1 MVNINVL
8 RLTPSGFGR
17 LSLLAMIGLAQLVVL
32 AADDMH
38 SVHKENLGQQE
49 AGNITSAE
57 TDLTL
62 TALQN
67 QEATLLARILDEA
80 MSDPQVAF
88 RRGLD
93 WDQDVLKGAQGTVYV
108 PYTLRIDPDV
118 VGSESIIAGIRVV
131 ERGGTEPGSATTQQT
146 QGNALE
152 QDSTEGQS
160 TASTAGL
167 GTGSSVTEPP
177 TYAFEDFHFVTLSD
191 VQMQDDAY
199 QFSRALQVPGG
210 QYDVYVALKDLQLVE
225 TADELMQNLSTEVRQ
240 AVFKFAVNIP
250 DLSNDLSTSSVMV
263 FDRTER
269 ISTALTPAQ
278 LREDPYA
285 IGSMRFVVR
294 NSENFSTADELK
306 FGFFI
311 YNMQVD
317 INGKPDVTVE
327 YNFHRQGEAGEE
339 FFNATSPQE
348 FNEDTLPPQW
358 NLAEGHQLLVGQDV
372 PLSVFPVG
380 SYRMEITVADN
391 TSGNLLTRDVHFTV
405 GE

>member
-1 MVNINVL
+1 MVNINVR
-8 RLTPSGFGR
+8 RLTPRGFGK
-17 LSLLAMIGLAQLVVL
+17 LALLVTIGLTQLVGL
-32 AADDMH
+32 AADELY
-38 SVHKENLGQQE
+38 SVHKENQGQQE
-49 AGNITSAE
+49 AGNVTSSEA
-57 TDLTL
+57 DLTL

-88 RRGLD
+88 RRGLE
-93 WDQDVLKGAQGTVYV
+93 WDQDVLKGAQGTAYV

-131 ERGGTEPGSATTQQT
+131 ERGETVPGSATTPQT
-146 QGNALE
+146 QSNALE

-160 TASTAGL
+160 TASPAGV
-167 GTGSSVTEPP
+167 GMGSSVTEPP

-191 VQMQDDAY
+191 TQMQDDAY
-199 QFSRALQVPGG
+199 QISRALQVPDG
-210 QYDVYVALKDLQLVE
+210 QYDVYVALKDLQLVD
-225 TADELMQNLSTEVRQ
+225 TPDELMQNLSTEVRQ
-240 AVFKFAVNIP
+240 AVFKFAVSIP

-263 FDRTER
+263 FERLER

-317 INGKPDVTVE
+317 TNGKPDVTVE
-327 YNFHRQGEAGEE
+327 YNFHR
-339 FFNATSPQE
+339 
-348 FNEDTLPPQW
+348 
-358 NLAEGHQLLVGQDV
+358 
-372 PLSVFPVG
+372 
-380 SYRMEITVADN
+380 
-391 TSGNLLTRDVHFTV
+391 
-405 GE
+405 

>member
-49 AGNITSAE
+49 AGNITSAG

-88 RRGLD
+88 SRGLD
-93 WDQDVLKGAQGTVYV
+93 WDQDVLKGAQGTAYV

-131 ERGGTEPGSATTQQT
+131 ERGETVPGSATTPQT
-146 QGNALE
+146 QSNALE

-160 TASTAGL
+160 TASPAGL
-167 GTGSSVTEPP
+167 EMGSSVTEPP

-191 VQMQDDAY
+191 TQMQDDAY
-199 QFSRALQVPGG
+199 QISRALQVPGG
-210 QYDVYVALKDLQLVE
+210 QYDVYVALKDLQLVD
-225 TADELMQNLSTEVRQ
+225 TPDELMQNLSTEVRQ

-263 FDRTER
+263 FERLER

-380 SYRMEITVADN
+380 SYRMEISVADN

>member
-1 MVNINVL
+1 MVNINVR
-8 RLTPSGFGR
+8 RLTLRGFGR
-17 LSLLAMIGLAQLVVL
+17 LSLLVAIGLAQLVVL
-32 AADDMH
+32 AADELS
-38 SVHKENLGQQE
+38 SVHTANQGQQE
-49 AGNITSAE
+49 AGNITSNE
-57 TDLTL
+57 PDLTL
-62 TALQN
+62 TELQR
-67 QEATLLARILDEA
+67 QELVLLARILDEA

-93 WDQDVLKGAQGTVYV
+93 WDQDVLKGAQGTAYV

-131 ERGGTEPGSATTQQT
+131 ERGETVPGSATTPQT
-146 QGNALE
+146 QSNALE

-160 TASTAGL
+160 TASPAEL
-167 GTGSSVTEPP
+167 GIGSSVTEPP

-191 VQMQDDAY
+191 TQMQDDAY
-199 QFSRALQVPGG
+199 QISRALQVPGG
-210 QYDVYVALKDLQLVE
+210 QYDVYVALKDLQLVD
-225 TADELMQNLSTEVRQ
+225 TPDELMQNLSTEVRQ

-263 FDRTER
+263 FERLER

-278 LREDPYA
+278 LRADPYA

-294 NSENFSTADELK
+294 NSENFSAADELK

-311 YNMQVD
+311 YNMQTD
-317 INGKPDVTVE
+317 TNGKPDVTVE

-348 FNEDTLPPQW
+348 FNEETLRP
-358 NLAEGHQLLVGQDV
+358 NFNAELGHQLLAGQDV

-380 SYRMEITVADN
+380 SYRMGITVTDN
-391 TSGNLLTRDVHFTV
+391 ASGNLLTRDIHFTV

>member
-1 MVNINVL
+1 MVNINVR
-8 RLTPSGFGR
+8 RLTLRGFGR
-17 LSLLAMIGLAQLVVL
+17 LSLLVAIGLAQLVVL
-32 AADDMH
+32 AADELS
-38 SVHKENLGQQE
+38 SVHTANQGQQE
-49 AGNITSAE
+49 AGNITSNE
-57 TDLTL
+57 PDLTL
-62 TALQN
+62 TELQR
-67 QEATLLARILDEA
+67 QELVLLARILDEA

-93 WDQDVLKGAQGTVYV
+93 WDQDVLKGAQGTAYV

-131 ERGGTEPGSATTQQT
+131 ERGETVPGSATTPQT
-146 QGNALE
+146 QSNALE

-160 TASTAGL
+160 TASPAEL
-167 GTGSSVTEPP
+167 GIGSSVTEPP

-191 VQMQDDAY
+191 TQMQDDAY
-199 QFSRALQVPGG
+199 QISRALQVPGG
-210 QYDVYVALKDLQLVE
+210 QYDVYVALKDLQLVD
-225 TADELMQNLSTEVRQ
+225 TPDELMQNLSTEVRQ

-263 FDRTER
+263 FERLER

-278 LREDPYA
+278 LRADPYA

-294 NSENFSTADELK
+294 NSENFSAADELK

-311 YNMQVD
+311 YNMQTD
-317 INGKPDVTVE
+317 TNGKPDVTVE

-348 FNEDTLPPQW
+348 FNEETLRP
-358 NLAEGHQLLVGQDV
+358 NFNAELGHQLLAGQDV

-380 SYRMEITVADN
+380 SYRMEIAVTDN
-391 TSGNLLTRDVHFTV
+391 ASGNLLTRDIHFTV